1 MCIRDSFF
9 TRENKGKFQG
19 GADRYRSRDL
29 TDLVQT
35 QIVEDIRR
43 TCEPAW
49 SRRGMWNRA
58 YYEARVPGVPTM
70 LLELLSH
77 QNFADMRLGHDPRF
91 KFLVSRAVYKG
102 ILRYVSSQY
111 DLPYVVQPLPVEAFA
126 AEFAA
131 AGEVA
136 LSWSPAMDPL
146 EATAAPTGY
155 VVYTLSLIHI

>member
-1 MCIRDSFF
+1 
-9 TRENKGKFQG
+9 
-19 GADRYRSRDL
+19 
-29 TDLVQT
+29 
-35 QIVEDIRR
+35 
-43 TCEPAW
+43 
-49 SRRGMWNRA
+49 
-58 YYEARVPGVPTM
+58 
-70 LLELLSH
+70 
-77 QNFADMRLGHDPRF
+77 MRLGHDPRF

-146 EATAAPTGY
+146 EATAAPPGY
-155 VVYTLSLIHI
+155 VVYTRVDDGVTGSPPATRAARASRARRSRPAACPTKRAAC

>member
-1 MCIRDSFF
+1 
-9 TRENKGKFQG
+9 
-19 GADRYRSRDL
+19 
-29 TDLVQT
+29 
-35 QIVEDIRR
+35 
-43 TCEPAW
+43 
-49 SRRGMWNRA
+49 
-58 YYEARVPGVPTM
+58 M

-155 VVYTLSLIHI
+155 VVYTRVDDGGFDNGRYVDKPRLTVRQEPGRMYSYRVTAVNEGGRELPEPRRSRPAACPTKRAAC

>member
-1 MCIRDSFF
+1 
-9 TRENKGKFQG
+9 
-19 GADRYRSRDL
+19 
-29 TDLVQT
+29 
-35 QIVEDIRR
+35 
-43 TCEPAW
+43 
-49 SRRGMWNRA
+49 
-58 YYEARVPGVPTM
+58 
-70 LLELLSH
+70 
-77 QNFADMRLGHDPRF
+77 MRLGHDPRF

-155 VVYTLSLIHI
+155 VSTRAWTTAVSTTAVMSTNPD